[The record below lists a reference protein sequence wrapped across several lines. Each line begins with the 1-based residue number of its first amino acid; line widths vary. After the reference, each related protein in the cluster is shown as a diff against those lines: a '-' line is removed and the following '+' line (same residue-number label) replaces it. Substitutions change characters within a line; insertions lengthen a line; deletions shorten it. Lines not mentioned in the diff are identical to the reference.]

1 MSWENILKDSS
12 QSTWSKLWDERRNL
26 RNLSILISKLTDEK
40 MVRELPQGEKRNLP
54 RKLADAPKEINT
66 IENPRVNKI
75 IGNKFVF
82 LLFIKSSK
90 VLPEI

>member
-1 MSWENILKDSS
+1 MPNICSEKIIIVIPAIILKG
-12 QSTWSKLWDERRNL
+12 K
-26 RNLSILISKLTDEK
+26 
-40 MVRELPQGEKRNLP
+40 ELLKRNFP
-54 RKLADAPKEINT
+54 KKLADAPKEINT